1 MIDQAHLLALHT
13 LYTRLNRPAIRWA
26 ITGSLGFAL
35 HGIPVA
41 VHDIDVQTDR
51 EGAYVI
57 ERCFADGIVRPVAFR
72 TSERIQSHFGVLR
85 VEGIEVEIMGD
96 IQKRLPDGGWDEPPR
111 LTEHTEYLAVDGMHV
126 PVLSVEY
133 EYEAYLRLGRTEQ
146 AHLLRAWLDR
156 TGK

>member
-13 LYTRLNRPAIRWA
+13 LSTRLTPHEIRWA

-35 HGIPVA
+35 HGIAVT

-51 EGAYVI
+51 EGAYLI
-57 ERCFADGIVRPVAFR
+57 ERCFADCIVLPVAFR

-85 VEGIEVEIMGD
+85 VEGVEVEIMGD
-96 IQKRLPDGGWDEPPR
+96 IQKRLPDDGWDEPPR
-111 LTEHTEYLAVDGMHV
+111 LAEHTEYLAVDGMRV

-133 EYEAYLRLGRTEQ
+133 EHAAYLRLGRTEQ
-146 AHLLRAWLDR
+146 AHLLRSWLDR
-156 TGK
+156 TR

>member
-1 MIDQAHLLALHT
+1 MVDQAHLLALHT
-13 LYTRLNRPAIRWA
+13 LYTRINRLEIHWA

-35 HGIPVA
+35 HGIPVT

-51 EGAYVI
+51 EGAYLI
-57 ERCFADGIVRPVAFR
+57 QRCFADCIVRPVAFR

-111 LTEHTEYLAVDGMHV
+111 LADHTECLPVDGMPV

-133 EYEAYLRLGRTEQ
+133 EYAAYLRLGRTEK

-156 TGK
+156 AGK